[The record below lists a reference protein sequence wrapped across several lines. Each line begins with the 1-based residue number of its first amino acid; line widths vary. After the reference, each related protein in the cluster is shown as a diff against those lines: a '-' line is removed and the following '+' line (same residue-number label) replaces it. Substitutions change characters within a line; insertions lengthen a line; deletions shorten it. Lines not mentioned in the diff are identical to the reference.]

1 MAWWHYD
8 DGTPAPWGK
17 GRFDPE
23 RLITLLLILA
33 PTGLMMILVHLG
45 KK

>member
-23 RLITLLLILA
+23 HLISALLVFAPLGLA
-33 PTGLMMILVHLG
+33 IVIGIWG